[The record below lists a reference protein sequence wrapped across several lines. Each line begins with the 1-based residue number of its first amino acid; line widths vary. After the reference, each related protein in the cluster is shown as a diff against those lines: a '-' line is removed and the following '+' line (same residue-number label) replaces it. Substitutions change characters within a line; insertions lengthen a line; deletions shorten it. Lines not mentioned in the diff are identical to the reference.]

1 MRVKGGCCP
10 LSLSPSV
17 LLLWQPFHPQVF
29 VLLCN
34 NSLLCYSNMKGELVR
49 ELQGELDDWGGVGGR
64 RNLCLRASLKHNPL
78 SSGKCPWSLSSVL
91 GTEDREWKLSGRH
104 IKSWWD
110 AASLK
115 YSFFDHHVRKWL
127 QGTFQQFQHRVNL
140 ALDTFHKYKKWS
152 RDNAHS
158 FHTTEAWLVTL
169 TVEEWK
175 IRRGLHKSLPWS
187 FPEHKGSY
195 GRREP
200 KISNYLFN
208 DHEFNVITYLMI
220 IFIKLDIV
228 LKSTVIS

>member
-17 LLLWQPFHPQVF
+17 LLLRQPFHPQVF

-158 FHTTEAWLVTL
+158 FHTTEAWLVTQWKNGRFWEDY
-169 TVEEWK
+169 TRVFPGHFQNIKEAMVEGNQK
-175 IRRGLHKSLPWS
+175 
-187 FPEHKGSY
+187 FQ
-195 GRREP
+195 
-200 KISNYLFN
+200 
-208 DHEFNVITYLMI
+208 ITYLMI
-220 IFIKLDIV
+220 MNLM
-228 LKSTVIS
+228 

>member
-17 LLLWQPFHPQVF
+17 LLLRQPFHPQVF

-152 RDNAHS
+152 SPQRVGILA
-158 FHTTEAWLVTL
+158 
-169 TVEEWK
+169 
-175 IRRGLHKSLPWS
+175 
-187 FPEHKGSY
+187 
-195 GRREP
+195 
-200 KISNYLFN
+200 
-208 DHEFNVITYLMI
+208 
-220 IFIKLDIV
+220 
-228 LKSTVIS
+228 